1 MNIFNFYSL
10 YYVSVKKMKGENM
23 DKISELL
30 AEAKPLYQR
39 RQREKQALGAGL
51 LSMCLALG
59 IWVAV
64 PENSNF
70 SDESFDTY
78 FTALYL
84 NEDSAA
90 EYLSEDSVI
99 PLDSY
104 GLYEV

>member
-1 MNIFNFYSL
+1 
-10 YYVSVKKMKGENM
+10 M
-23 DKISELL
+23 DKISMLL

-39 RQREKQALGAGL
+39 REREKKALGTGI
-51 LSMCLALG
+51 LSLCLALG

-84 NEDSAA
+84 NEDNIG
-90 EYLSEDSVI
+90 EYLSQDSVI
-99 PLDSY
+99 PLNSY

>member
-1 MNIFNFYSL
+1 
-10 YYVSVKKMKGENM
+10 M
-23 DKISELL
+23 DKISMLL

-39 RQREKQALGAGL
+39 REREKKALGTGI
-51 LSMCLALG
+51 LSLCLALG

-84 NEDSAA
+84 DEDSVG
-90 EYLSEDSVI
+90 EYISEDSVI
-99 PLDSY
+99 PLNSY

>member
-1 MNIFNFYSL
+1 
-10 YYVSVKKMKGENM
+10 M

-30 AEAKPLYQR
+30 AEAKPLYKR
-39 RQREKQALGAGL
+39 RQREKRAIGTGM
-51 LSMCLALG
+51 LSLCLALG

-64 PENSNF
+64 PEQRINF

-84 NEDSAA
+84 NEDSTV
-90 EYLSEDSVI
+90 EYFSEENII
-99 PLDSY
+99 PTDSY